1 MELLTW
7 LSRTS
12 HQIIAATI
20 CSCCN
25 HQSIL
30 KSASILHVTSF
41 GWKCR
46 VELCHPPPPSL
57 GHQCDHT
64 WFSVSVLAVT
74 GADPP
79 WDEGQRLFAW
89 AQRQLH
95 GHLKQEVQI
104 NLSSWNYRG
113 NLGRQNAISQDT
125 EVNTVNLVES
135 AMGPLITATGQ
146 GLSFMSHP
154 KDGTSQWALGLLWLE
169 EESSATYCNTV
180 TSPNTW
186 AHLEGVTSFLDHLK
200 NQNTSFFFI
209 IFIHICFVPP
219 QNPSCLLG
227 CLTLAS
233 RVVFLGDGQALP
245 LRADLLSHWVW
256 GWGQP
261 AFFLTNLYHFCLSF
275 LTGSSWIL
283 CRANCHWLEKL
294 VRCLHKGFYP
304 FNY

>member
-1 MELLTW
+1 MSRITPKLLHTLALPLQFRAKNLELSLAQQEVFCGVGSHNYLCQGKAHKALCLGQMELLTW

-79 WDEGQRLFAW
+79 WDEGQRLCAW
-89 AQRQLH
+89 AQRQLP

-200 NQNTSFFFI
+200 N
-209 IFIHICFVPP
+209 
-219 QNPSCLLG
+219 
-227 CLTLAS
+227 
-233 RVVFLGDGQALP
+233 
-245 LRADLLSHWVW
+245 
-256 GWGQP
+256 
-261 AFFLTNLYHFCLSF
+261 
-275 LTGSSWIL
+275 
-283 CRANCHWLEKL
+283 
-294 VRCLHKGFYP
+294 
-304 FNY
+304 